1 MILQVSHYRFSISW
15 ARILPNGIGQVNEA
29 GINYYKKLIAALK
42 AANIQPM
49 VSFSLLPFMP
59 SVKFIYINVVKR

>member
-15 ARILPNGIGQVNEA
+15 ARILPNGIGQVNQA
-29 GINYYKKLIAALK
+29 GINYYKNLIAALK

-49 VSFSLLPFMP
+49 VWYAI
-59 SVKFIYINVVKR
+59 FIFFLVRDF

>member
-29 GINYYKKLIAALK
+29 GINLQEIDCCAK
-42 AANIQPM
+42 
-49 VSFSLLPFMP
+49 SC
-59 SVKFIYINVVKR
+59 